1 MYQSIKNKGVFSKDN
16 FLSLMLFEES
26 LDELEIFVKMEPLRE
41 LCFDFTTELIS
52 KVNCYKFNDDEGVF
66 RIAEALNSNFWRN
79 SNSKNMTK
87 EDKKYEHE
95 LINSKMDNKNNKNND
110 FNKELN
116 IVNDEKI
123 NNILDEEQ
131 NIVNNSGNN
140 LINEKLE
147 SKIPYNEL
155 LDNDFEL
162 INKLS
167 ELKEK

>member
-1 MYQSIKNKGVFSKDN
+1 MYQLIRNKGVFTKDN

-26 LDELEIFVKMEPLRE
+26 LEELEIFVRMEPLRE

-52 KVNCYKFNDDEGVF
+52 KVNCYKYDDEGIF

-79 SNSKNMTK
+79 SNSKNTK

-95 LINSKMDNKNNKNND
+95 LIKSKNDNINNKNSD
-110 FNKELN
+110 FNNESN
-116 IVNDEKI
+116 IVNDEKECNNK
-123 NNILDEEQ
+123 NNILEKES
-131 NIVNNSGNN
+131 NENEIK
-140 LINEKLE
+140 NEKLE